1 MDEARER
8 FSKEWSEIQ
17 TEYKAGMEPN
27 FTELMEA
34 GVSED
39 SVVELR
45 EMLDRLREMRQ
56 ESLSI
61 PRSRFFA
68 AVEACRHRE
77 ADASND
83 QRDDMTFIMDEMQ
96 IPKDLLEDLKEVISN
111 EINHA
116 LDLTDG
122 LPDRERDEYLWKEAF
137 EDAWGAI
144 SEALETRERKRLKK
158 TI

>member
-1 MDEARER
+1 MEE
-8 FSKEWSEIQ
+8 KEL
-17 TEYKAGMEPN
+17 YGAAGAPFGKPCQNRRMETPRP
-27 FTELMEA
+27 FIEE
-34 GVSED
+34 
-39 SVVELR
+39 
-45 EMLDRLREMRQ
+45 
-56 ESLSI
+56 ESLPI
-61 PRSRFFA
+61 ARTRFFA

-96 IPKDLLEDLKEVISN
+96 IPKDLPEDFKEVISN